1 MFLARPILAQDA
13 AEEMNDYLDDIDD
26 SEESEGGEP
35 GSANG
40 PAGYPS
46 GGSSA
51 PSPSPASPENPAPK
65 PSTSAGAPVP
75 TSTRS
80 IENIGGWAYPAPQA
94 REPTDDIPD
103 GVFPFVRMKEDDLQ
117 RNKLHKD
124 DPDQGLQT
132 SLWYLKTKCDRYV
145 KNDTV
150 FSVVNKAINAPSNS
164 SHDYMSLARYF
175 WPDDKQPDG
184 LPYKRV
190 DGHVNPEIKTVPDY
204 NMFREM
210 VKHVQFLSLGYYYF
224 DNEAY
229 AERAIRHVHAWF
241 LDPKTRMNPH
251 LQYASIIRG
260 YQMGRAKG
268 IIDFSVVP
276 DLLDSIAILQHAKA
290 WPPRMSAGLRV
301 WFALYA
307 EWLWS
312 SPNGYYEKTAHN
324 NHGTYYDVQQ
334 IAISHFLGQD
344 AKALQV
350 AQNATSSRI
359 AQQILSSG
367 EQYFETDRP
376 FSWFYS
382 IFNLRGMFQLAEM
395 AEHVNIDLWNY
406 QTVDGKSIKNAL
418 DYLLPSAI
426 NNTLWEFSNT
436 QGFAASAHLV
446 EVLQKA
452 YIVYGSPEYYKLSR
466 MVGDQH
472 GMLYNVTRLTMSWD
486 SMKDEATNHV
496 LTTSGKKSA
505 ASIAGASGLITMAL
519 VGLTMFV
526 PAFW

>member
-1 MFLARPILAQDA
+1 M
-13 AEEMNDYLDDIDD
+13 
-26 SEESEGGEP
+26 
-35 GSANG
+35 
-40 PAGYPS
+40 
-46 GGSSA
+46 
-51 PSPSPASPENPAPK
+51 
-65 PSTSAGAPVP
+65 
-75 TSTRS
+75 
-80 IENIGGWAYPAPQA
+80 
-94 REPTDDIPD
+94 
-103 GVFPFVRMKEDDLQ
+103 
-117 RNKLHKD
+117 
-124 DPDQGLQT
+124 
-132 SLWYLKTKCDRYV
+132 
-145 KNDTV
+145 
-150 FSVVNKAINAPSNS
+150 
-164 SHDYMSLARYF
+164 
-175 WPDDKQPDG
+175 
-184 LPYKRV
+184 
-190 DGHVNPEIKTVPDY
+190 
-204 NMFREM
+204 
-210 VKHVQFLSLGYYYF
+210 
-224 DNEAY
+224 
-229 AERAIRHVHAWF
+229 
-241 LDPKTRMNPH
+241 
-251 LQYASIIRG
+251 
-260 YQMGRAKG
+260 
-268 IIDFSVVP
+268 
-276 DLLDSIAILQHAKA
+276 
-290 WPPRMSAGLRV
+290 
-301 WFALYA
+301 
-307 EWLWS
+307 
-312 SPNGYYEKTAHN
+312 
-324 NHGTYYDVQQ
+324 
-334 IAISHFLGQD
+334 GQD

-382 IFNLRGMFQLAEM
+382 IFNLRGLFQLAEM

-486 SMKDEATNHV
+486 SMKDDATNEV

-505 ASIAGASGLITMAL
+505 ASITGASGLITMAL